1 MPYKK
6 ANCQYYQNDK
16 QTIIVEYNE
25 DI

>member
-6 ANCQYYQNDK
+6 ANFQYYQNDK